1 MLKSLVSLGTQNP
14 ISARE
19 DQRIVNFQCSLE
31 LQRGR
36 WSLWLR
42 EGRLLGLKASS
53 DLIFPFQISGSR
65 RRRLT
70 LKSSMILFRDSGQ
83 TLLILDDFRE
93 IGYGPPTTFRRNS
106 DGCIAV
112 RRNSVGI
119 VQSQT
124 AIQRSYIFVGNGHMV
139 RQNSVGKYRRNSD
152 DFAVNRNVVGNSSEY
167 TD

>member
-83 TLLILDDFRE
+83 TLLILDDFRSFSRGSISVTSLSSPTPSQNLVTPE
-93 IGYGPPTTFRRNS
+93 GPLSLQSAPYIPSRSS
-106 DGCIAV
+106 DMLSVEAYSPSLIAV
-112 RRNSVGI
+112 LLLPNARLIRV
-119 VQSQT
+119 
-124 AIQRSYIFVGNGHMV
+124 
-139 RQNSVGKYRRNSD
+139 
-152 DFAVNRNVVGNSSEY
+152 E
-167 TD
+167 